1 MQTEAQRKE
10 WLMEVIKQYVKM
22 YEDVQNMLQ
31 IFKTDTEEWNG
42 LYGLGNDIGQ
52 QLEAFKHEL
61 KQLESRKGE

>member
-1 MQTEAQRKE
+1 MQTEEQRKV

-42 LYGLGNDIGQ
+42 LYGLGNDIAQ
-52 QLEAFKHEL
+52 QLEAFKCEL
-61 KQLESRKGE
+61 KQLTKGE

>member
-1 MQTEAQRKE
+1 MQTEAQRKI

-42 LYGLGNDIGQ
+42 LYGLGNDIAQ
-52 QLEAFKHEL
+52 QLEEFKCEL
-61 KQLESRKGE
+61 KQLERR

>member
-1 MQTEAQRKE
+1 MQTEAQRKV

-22 YEDVQNMLQ
+22 YEDVQNMMQ

-52 QLEAFKHEL
+52 QLESFKHEL
-61 KQLESRKGE
+61 KQLERRNV

>member
-1 MQTEAQRKE
+1 MQTEAQRKV
-10 WLMEVIKQYVKM
+10 WLLNVIEQYIKM

-61 KQLESRKGE
+61 KQLERRNV

>member
-1 MQTEAQRKE
+1 MQTEAQRKV

-22 YEDVQNMLQ
+22 YKDVQNMLQ

-42 LYGLGNDIGQ
+42 LYGLGNDIEQ

-61 KQLESRKGE
+61 KQLERRNV

>member
-1 MQTEAQRKE
+1 MQTEEQRKV
-10 WLMEVIKQYVKM
+10 WLLNVIKQYVKM

-61 KQLESRKGE
+61 KQLEGR

>member
-1 MQTEAQRKE
+1 MQTEEQRKV

-42 LYGLGNDIGQ
+42 LFGLGNDIGQ
-52 QLEAFKHEL
+52 QLELFKHEL
-61 KQLESRKGE
+61 KQLER

>member
-1 MQTEAQRKE
+1 MNTELQRKV
-10 WLMEVIKQYVKM
+10 WLLKVIEQYVKM

-61 KQLESRKGE
+61 AQLERR